1 DVERA
6 RRSLAEIVERLGTT
20 PEDAAL
26 GIIRIVNAN
35 MEAAIRVISVE
46 RGHDPRRF
54 TLVAFGGAGPLH
66 ACELATSLHIPRVLI
81 PGSPGV
87 LSALGMLVA
96 DIIKDYVQT
105 IMVTAED
112 AAGVVEPVF
121 AQLEARGLADLIEEG
136 LPEPGIVIE
145 RYLDLRYWGQ

>member
-1 DVERA
+1 
-6 RRSLAEIVERLGTT
+6 
-20 PEDAAL
+20 
-26 GIIRIVNAN
+26 
-35 MEAAIRVISVE
+35 EAAIRVIWVE

-66 ACELATSLHIPRVLI
+66 ACELAASLRIPRVLI

-105 IMVTAED
+105 IMVTADE
-112 AAGVVEPVF
+112 AVEAVEPVF
-121 AQLEARGLADLIEEG
+121 AQLEASGLADLVTEG
-136 LPEPGIVIE
+136 LAESEIAIE
-145 RYLDLRYWGQ
+145 RYLDLR